1 MSMRIYHDL
10 HTERLAVDA
19 LLNTVSPQRRQQVMR
34 HVRLSDRQSSL
45 AAYLLLYRALRE
57 GYGIAE
63 PPIFN
68 FGPSGKPFLKD
79 HPNIHF
85 NLSHTEGIA
94 VCVVADVPVGVDVE
108 RIRPIDRQ
116 VVDMVMS
123 DDEQAEISLAE
134 DSDTAFYRLWTRK
147 EAYLKLTG
155 EGLRD
160 DMRNVLADTE
170 GCFFQS
176 LPLAEKA
183 SCTVVTRE

>member
-1 MSMRIYHDL
+1 MRIYHDL

-34 HVRLSDRQSSL
+34 PVRLSDRQSSL

-170 GCFFQS
+170 GCLFQS